1 MIALPDA
8 AVTVAPLSSEMT
20 PLGIHLDR
28 APGLADTLRD
38 AFVMDLSTDREWKD
52 TFLARLGTTDLK
64 KVQLTMYSARQ
75 AGTSFTR
82 TNTAL
87 FKGNTRLYSRA
98 ILAST

>member
-1 MIALPDA
+1 
-8 AVTVAPLSSEMT
+8 MT

-38 AFVMDLSTDREWKD
+38 AFVMDLSTDRERKD

-75 AGTSFTR
+75 TDTTGTSFTR

-87 FKGNTRLYSRA
+87 FKGNTSRTLELFWRLRN
-98 ILAST
+98 